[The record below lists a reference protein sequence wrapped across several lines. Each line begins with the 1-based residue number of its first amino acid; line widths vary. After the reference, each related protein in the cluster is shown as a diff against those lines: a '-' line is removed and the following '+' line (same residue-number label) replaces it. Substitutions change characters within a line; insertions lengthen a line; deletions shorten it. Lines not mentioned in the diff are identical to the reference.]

1 MITRSQ
7 RAGVARPLKVYK
19 VFRRAG
25 GSVLIK
31 EQALQPLK
39 QVLDQ
44 EKQKPEADHQD
55 QAEGGLNLDVL
66 REDPE
71 FLKLKEDIYR
81 TTIEAFGIDGFEF
94 RLCDRCGGW
103 YPGNADLARDSIS
116 CTCY

>member
-1 MITRSQ
+1 MTRSF
-7 RAGVARPLKVYK
+7 KVYK
-19 VFRRAG
+19 VFRRVG

-103 YPGNADLARDSIS
+103 YPGNANLARDSIS